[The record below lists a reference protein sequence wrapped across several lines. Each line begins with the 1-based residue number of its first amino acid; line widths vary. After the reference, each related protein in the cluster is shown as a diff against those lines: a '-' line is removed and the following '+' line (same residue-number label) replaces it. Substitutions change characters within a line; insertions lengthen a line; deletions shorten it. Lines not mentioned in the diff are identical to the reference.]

1 MPLYLSETQ
10 WDADRPLRD
19 VLAELE
25 QLVERTGGQVTQ
37 VLQLDDRLSIT
48 FETPDDLSMFRIARE
63 ATDLGLQIT
72 TRVALSR
79 QEAEALDRAHRE
91 RLAEEFD

>member
-10 WDADRPLRD
+10 WDADRPLSD

-37 VLQLDDRLSIT
+37 VLQLDDRLSIV

-63 ATDLGLQIT
+63 ATRLGLLIT

-79 QEAEALDRAHRE
+79 QEAEALDGAHRE